1 MYEQGWGMICQLV
14 PVPIIYPDS
23 QSFPPK
29 NENEKILTYPDSQ
42 AYNNPPEAYNNLT
55 EAYNNLPEAYNN
67 LMEKEEILLCVLEMM
82 VHFYLI

>member
-1 MYEQGWGMICQLV
+1 MICQLV

-29 NENEKILTYPDSQ
+29 NENEKIFTYPDSH
-42 AYNNPPEAYNNLT
+42 NPP

-67 LMEKEEILLCVLEMM
+67 LTEKEKVLLCVLEMM
-82 VHFYLI
+82 VNFYLI

>member
-1 MYEQGWGMICQLV
+1 MICQLV

-29 NENEKILTYPDSQ
+29 NENEKIFTYPDSH
-42 AYNNPPEAYNNLT
+42 NPP

-67 LMEKEEILLCVLEMM
+67 LPEAYNNLTEKEKVLLCVLEMM
-82 VHFYLI
+82 VNFYLI